1 MEAINLTA
9 REKLCMEI
17 VEKIIP
23 EAKKEAFKQFKSF
36 PKQVK
41 TEIQFSAVDESIVLT
56 NLLTVENVKYE
67 KSQNIKDLKKFK
79 SDLLIFFIGSKQV
92 YDNDMNFNEH
102 GYDAQCRRIMEQ
114 FLALK
119 KIEYLKKLRNQL
131 SESHELP
138 IGSKINWLGQPSQL
152 GYLIKELI
160 EKKYI
165 ENPGKGKSDKS
176 LKKIA
181 RLIYNTFSIKDA
193 NGVGETS
200 FDNFYK
206 EIWGNSLSFAGKAW
220 VKIKENTT
228 Q

>member
-1 MEAINLTA
+1 METTDQVK
-9 REKLCMEI
+9 REQLCKDIIE
-17 VEKIIP
+17 VIIP
-23 EAKKEAFKQFKSF
+23 DAKKAALIEFKNYTKLLKIKLKISPNEANELNNQL
-36 PKQVK
+36 
-41 TEIQFSAVDESIVLT
+41 TIESGNYDIHKNVRDYM
-56 NLLTVENVKYE
+56 NLKIKLLNLYINSIDIYDRKE
-67 KSQNIKDLKKFK
+67 K
-79 SDLLIFFIGSKQV
+79 
-92 YDNDMNFNEH
+92 FNQE
-102 GYDAQCRRIMEQ
+102 GYDAHKQSLMVQ
-114 FLALK
+114 FLTLK
-119 KIEYLKKLRNQL
+119 KIEYLKKLISEL

-181 RLIYNTFSIKDA
+181 RIIYNTFSIKDA
-193 NGVGETS
+193 KGVGETS

-206 EIWGNSLSFAGKAW
+206 ELWNNSLSTESKKW
-220 VKIKENTT
+220 VKIIPH